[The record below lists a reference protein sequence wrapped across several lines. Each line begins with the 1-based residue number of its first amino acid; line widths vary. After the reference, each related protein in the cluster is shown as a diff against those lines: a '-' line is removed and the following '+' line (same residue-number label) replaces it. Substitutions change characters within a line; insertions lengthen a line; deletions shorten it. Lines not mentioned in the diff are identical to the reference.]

1 MGCPPQIPPLYA
13 LDRTRESGKKMN
25 IPTPSDANLPG
36 TRPDAH
42 QPAILIVEN
51 EVSNRIL
58 IERVLSTRGYRC
70 ISASNGQEALD
81 ILDHERVDLILTDL
95 SMPVLDGYRT
105 AQLIRAR
112 PALAHVPIVA
122 VTAYA
127 LNDENEAAIQ
137 MGCNEYLTKP
147 FKPRQLLE
155 VVDRLLSQR

>member
-1 MGCPPQIPPLYA
+1 
-13 LDRTRESGKKMN
+13 MN

-36 TRPDAH
+36 MMPEGQRPS
-42 QPAILIVEN
+42 ILIVEN

-112 PALAHVPIVA
+112 PALTKVPIVA

-127 LNDENEAAIQ
+127 LSDENEAAIQ